1 MERREAIQRT
11 AMIMG
16 TALTPGI
23 ATAILGGCTPKVEL
37 DWAPKFLSLEEANMA
52 GQIADRI
59 IPRTETPGA
68 LDVGVDQF
76 IDRMLLEVYSEQ
88 DSSAYRRG
96 LERINSRCKDEYGE
110 EFVKLSP
117 EEMDSILKKFE
128 SENERVFQICKELT
142 LIGYFTSEEGMKSN
156 FVYRPIPGKYDDC
169 VDYSPGDKVW
179 IGNHVSNF
187 RS

>member
-1 MERREAIQRT
+1 MERREAIERT
-11 AMIMG
+11 VLLMG

-37 DWAPKFLSLEEANMA
+37 NWTPKFLSLEKADLA

-59 IPRTETPGA
+59 IPPTETPGA

-76 IDRMLLEVYSEQ
+76 VDRMLLEVYSEE
-88 DSSAYRRG
+88 DGSSYKEG
-96 LERINSRCKDEYGE
+96 LIRINSRCRDEFGKD
-110 EFVKLSP
+110 FVELSH
-117 EEMDSILKKFE
+117 EQMDSILEKFE
-128 SENERVFQICKELT
+128 SENDRVFQISKELT

-156 FVYRPIPGKYDDC
+156 FEYRPIPGSYNEC
-169 VDYSPGDKVW
+169 VDYKSGDKVW

-187 RS
+187 

>member
-11 AMIMG
+11 VLIMG

-37 DWAPKFLSLEEANMA
+37 NWSPKFLSLEEADLT

-76 IDRMLLEVYSEQ
+76 IDRMLMEVYSEE
-88 DSSAYRRG
+88 DGSDYRQG
-96 LERINSRCKDEYGE
+96 LVRINARSKDQFGK
-110 EFVKLSP
+110 EFVRLDP
-117 EEMDSILKKFE
+117 EEMDTILGKFE
-128 SENERVFQICKELT
+128 FENDKVFQISKELT

-156 FVYRPIPGKYDDC
+156 FEYRPIPGKYDNC
-169 VDYSPGDKVW
+169 VDFNPGDKVW
-179 IGNHVSNF
+179 IGNHVSNVQ
-187 RS
+187 S